1 MITSMAAL
9 HQLTERLATES
20 LIAVDTESNSL
31 YAYRE
36 QVCLIQISTRHE
48 DWLIDPLAVHDLT
61 ALGALMANAAIEKV
75 LHAADND
82 VMCLKRDFGFTF
94 ANLFDT
100 MQAARV
106 LGRKNVGLGSL
117 LEDYFGVRV
126 NKAYQRANWAV
137 RPLPREQLD
146 YARMDTHYLPALRDM
161 LRKELEEKDHLTEAL
176 ELFEAITAL
185 SPSVQIFDPDG
196 YWHINAARDLSRR
209 QMAIL
214 RELYLL
220 RDQLA
225 FQRDVPPFK
234 IATDEALAT
243 LARSGAQTIAEI
255 TALPGCSGLGRYGS
269 EFVAAVKRG
278 WAAPLPSRP
287 SEPRID
293 DATLARYNR
302 LRDWRKA
309 RAAERGVE
317 SDVIISKE
325 ALWAMAVHVPQTM
338 TDLESVTGLGPW
350 RRERYGEAL
359 LRLLAEDA

>member
-9 HQLTERLATES
+9 RELAERLATEP

-48 DWLIDPLAVHDLT
+48 DWLIDPLAVHDLSE
-61 ALGALMANAAIEKV
+61 LGALMANPAIEKV

-82 VMCLKRDFGFTF
+82 VMCLKRDFGFEF

-117 LEDYFGVRV
+117 LEEHFGVRV
-126 NKAYQRANWAV
+126 NKAYQRANWAI
-137 RPLPREQLD
+137 RPLPREQLE
-146 YARMDTHYLPALRDM
+146 YARMDTHYLPTLRDM
-161 LRKELEEKDHLTEAL
+161 LRKELEEKGHLTEAL

-185 SPSVQIFDPDG
+185 APSIQTFDPEG
-196 YWHINAARDLSRR
+196 YWHINAARDLTRR
-209 QMAIL
+209 QMAAL

-234 IATDEALAT
+234 VATDEALAT
-243 LARSGAQTIAEI
+243 IARSGAQTANEI
-255 TALPGCSGLGRYGS
+255 TALPGCGGLGRYAN
-269 EFVAAVKRG
+269 EVVAAVRRG
-278 WAAPLPSRP
+278 VTAPLPSRP
-287 SEPRID
+287 NEPRTD
-293 DATLARYNR
+293 DEILARYNR

-317 SDVIISKE
+317 SDVIVSKE
-325 ALWAMAVHVPQTM
+325 ALWAMAINVPHSLS
-338 TDLESVTGLGPW
+338 DLETVPGLGPW
-350 RRERYGEAL
+350 RRERYGESL
-359 LRLLAEDA
+359 LRLLAEEA